1 MEARNLHLQ
10 QKYSEIR
17 EKEVRYETL
26 FCDDAELLV
35 VAFGSA
41 ARLTQKAIE
50 MAREEGLKVG
60 LLRPITLWPFPSK
73 AIAELA
79 KGSMPDRWFRTFVL
93 PSTVPC
99 LLSSLVA
106 WAVLF
111 LSPRRLWK
119 Y

>member
-10 QKYSEIR
+10 EKYREIE

-26 FCDDAELLV
+26 YCDDAEYVV

-50 MAREEGLKVG
+50 MAREEGIKVG

-73 AIAELA
+73 ADCRHGEGQEGRVGCRDQCRSDGAGRSPGYQWRIA
-79 KGSMPDRWFRTFVL
+79 
-93 PSTVPC
+93 C
-99 LLSSLVA
+99 
-106 WAVLF
+106 
-111 LSPRRLWK
+111 
-119 Y
+119 